1 MYFSKFSFS
10 LFLSLFLL
18 LQVGVG
24 VGVDPLSHSC
34 TSSENFTPNGTYATN
49 LSKLLGNL
57 YFKTAATGFGVDM
70 VGQYTQ
76 DQVNGLALCR
86 GDVNATECQTCVAG
100 ASSEIGKLCPCN
112 KGAIIWYDNC
122 LLKYSDMDFIG
133 KIDNQNKF
141 YLVNVNNASD
151 PTTFNQRTK
160 RFLSYLSSE
169 AYAAPKMYA
178 AGELELGRSDN
189 LYGLAQCTRDLSS
202 SDCQKCLDD
211 AMSEIPSCCEGKQGG
226 RVVGGSC
233 NIRYEIY
240 PFFGFS
246 LSLLSL
252 SLLLQVGVGV
262 GVDPLAYSCTS
273 SENFTPNGTYASN
286 LSKLLGNLYFKTPP
300 TGFGVD
306 MVGQYSQN
314 QVNGLALCRGDVN
327 ATECQTCVA
336 GASSEIGKLCPCNKG
351 AIIWYDNCLLKY
363 SDMDFIGKI
372 DNQNKFYLVNVNNAS
387 DPTTFNQRTI
397 RLLSYLSSE
406 AYAAPQMYAA
416 GELELGGSE
425 KLYGLVQCTRDLS
438 SSDCQKCLDD
448 AVSEIPSCCEGKQG
462 GRVVGGSCNI
472 RYEIYPFF
480 GDIHLVSKRQ
490 ECSANQNELIGAK
503 KRAVQQQD

>member
-1 MYFSKFSFS
+1 MYFSKFS
-10 LFLSLFLL
+10 
-18 LQVGVG
+18 
-24 VGVDPLSHSC
+24 
-34 TSSENFTPNGTYATN
+34 
-49 LSKLLGNL
+49 
-57 YFKTAATGFGVDM
+57 
-70 VGQYTQ
+70 
-76 DQVNGLALCR
+76 
-86 GDVNATECQTCVAG
+86 
-100 ASSEIGKLCPCN
+100 
-112 KGAIIWYDNC
+112 
-122 LLKYSDMDFIG
+122 
-133 KIDNQNKF
+133 
-141 YLVNVNNASD
+141 
-151 PTTFNQRTK
+151 
-160 RFLSYLSSE
+160 
-169 AYAAPKMYA
+169 
-178 AGELELGRSDN
+178 
-189 LYGLAQCTRDLSS
+189 
-202 SDCQKCLDD
+202 
-211 AMSEIPSCCEGKQGG
+211 
-226 RVVGGSC
+226 
-233 NIRYEIY
+233 
-240 PFFGFS
+240 FS

-336 GASSEIGKLCPCNKG
+336 GASSEIVKLCPCNKG

-480 GDIHLVSKRQ
+480 G
-490 ECSANQNELIGAK
+490 
-503 KRAVQQQD
+503 